1 MEAEHPVELVRYG
14 FVPDTGGAGK
24 YRGGLS
30 LVRDV
35 RYLGSVPAQLQ
46 VRSDR
51 CDHMPW
57 GLAGGEG
64 GTPSHVVLNPGA
76 PNERQ
81 LKAMD
86 TTTIEQGEVI
96 RLVCPGAA
104 GWGNPLERDRLAIA
118 ADVKAGKLTPRY
130 VREHYAVAMDEDGVL
145 DPIESDRLRDA
156 H

>member
-1 MEAEHPVELVRYG
+1 
-14 FVPDTGGAGK
+14 
-24 YRGGLS
+24 
-30 LVRDV
+30 
-35 RYLGSVPAQLQ
+35 
-46 VRSDR
+46 
-51 CDHMPW
+51 MPW

-76 PNERQ
+76 PNERH

-86 TTTIEQGEVI
+86 TTTIEHGEVI